1 MSVILLQVKMAQ
13 KRNIVEVPDS
23 VNYASSDQ
31 QRQWYLDIW
40 GLEGS
45 MFNKI
50 RLFVAD
56 MGSDTFQD
64 LGPITSSS
72 ISVVDSHPSTQ
83 CINIGI
89 RGNLDY
95 QLDPKAYVIEKMMRD
110 KEDTMFSRGW
120 KLESA
125 SQDITIQEL
134 QDSIAYCVKG
144 KKVKDKKP
152 PKSQPQKKAKTTTGV
167 IDVDEV
173 IARSGTEKESPEL
186 TAKIRFVD
194 PKALENEAQ
203 KALKSDTGGMEK
215 YSKYFPFK
223 YKEYEIPVDQC
234 WLAPDHYNS
243 RGIEHNRIDEC
254 MLFFAASANRPGTC
268 AYLMPVKNAGKKKGD
283 PMKLGEIVEE
293 KLTTYSYWIIDG
305 QHSIYA
311 AKFLRRQEMEEGGQS
326 QQLVEVYAKRKA
338 RIVVDPEPEVATAIS
353 AIANEEAQSL
363 YVKQPY
369 NDILQH
375 LRSQWV
381 FNNSPSK
388 PTTGVIEGSPSRKDW
403 DVSIYPSSIIFICK
417 K

>member
-1 MSVILLQVKMAQ
+1 MSVILLQVKMSQ
-13 KRNIVEVPDS
+13 KRNRVEVPTS
-23 VNYASSDQ
+23 INFATSDQ

-45 MFNKI
+45 MFHKI

-56 MGSDTFQD
+56 MGTDTFED

-72 ISVVDSHPSTQ
+72 ISVVDSHPSIE
-83 CINIGI
+83 CINIGVP
-89 RGNLDY
+89 GN
-95 QLDPKAYVIEKMMRD
+95 QEFQFDPKAYVIEKMMRD

-125 SQDITIQEL
+125 SQDITVQEL
-134 QDSIAYCVKG
+134 QDSISYCVKG
-144 KKVKDKKP
+144 KQVKDKKP
-152 PKSQPQKKAKTTTGV
+152 CKTQPQKKAKITTGV

-173 IARSGTEKESPEL
+173 IARSRTEKESLEL
-186 TAKIRFVD
+186 STKIRFVD

-203 KALKSDTGGMEK
+203 KALKSDTGGMER

-234 WLAPDHYNS
+234 WLAPDHYNC
-243 RGIEHNRIDEC
+243 RQVEHQRIDEC
-254 MLFFAASANRPGTC
+254 MLFFAASANRPGAC
-268 AYLMPVKNAGKKKGD
+268 AYLMPVKNAGKKKGV
-283 PMKLGEIVEE
+283 PMKLGEIEEE

-311 AKFLRRQEMEEGGQS
+311 AKLLRHQEMEEGGQS
-326 QQLVEVYAKRKA
+326 QGLVEVYEKRKA
-338 RIVVDPEPEVATAIS
+338 RIVVDPEPQVATAIS

-369 NDILQH
+369 NDILEH

-388 PTTGVIEGSPSRKDW
+388 PTTGVIEGSPARKDW
-403 DVSIYPSSIIFICK
+403 DVSLYPFSVIFIC
-417 K
+417 